1 MPIVQKIKDENRNYM
16 SEKFDKNQLL
26 TFADLPIS
34 RTTAWRLMR
43 RGKLRCYRINRRVY
57 FDTKHVE
64 ELLLECE
71 TLSAMEKRLL
81 KKVAKE

>member
-1 MPIVQKIKDENRNYM
+1 M

-43 RGKLRCYRINRRVY
+43 RGKLRCYRLNRRIF

-64 ELLLECE
+64 ELLQKCE
-71 TLSAMEKRLL
+71 TLGAAEKRLL
-81 KKVAKE
+81 KKAAKE